1 MMDPLTLF
9 GFISVGIMLL
19 AYALE
24 HRDTVWILVFAIA
37 CLSSALYGLL
47 AGTWPFALVE
57 SIWTIVALRR
67 WRRATNQHRRIRP

>member
-1 MMDPLTLF
+1 MDSLTLF
-9 GFISVGIMLL
+9 GFVSVATMLL

-24 HRDTVWILVFAIA
+24 ERGPGWILVFAAA

-57 SIWTIVALRR
+57 SIWALVAFRKW
-67 WRRATNQHRRIRP
+67 WRSRGARA